1 MVCHF
6 SILLLSFTAFLLGF
20 GYSPLSKPDT
30 PSLDNLDDFS
40 FINPLLSLS
49 PSEQSRR
56 QSNIRS
62 LTVRLEIAVHLA
74 PHFNAD
80 AGRIRQYRELDAL
93 FPFGNVPDM
102 SGALQPISQLM
113 LWLSIIIEHPAL
125 VNASSELQELA
136 DYAGT
141 CCGSSAWH
149 EEFYRRPMVTP
160 SEPETTPPPLPADP
174 VPEDCGNTRGVSKSD
189 CQGGRMT
196 SVILLLIYE
205 QLSTL
210 GILVGCPDRSAIIL
224 VSANDI
230 GQSSGHVILMTMVR
244 LELRLCSINVPAV
257 KEMPNCPVCSGGLS
271 SNSTHASTLDPITPA
286 QRALAATVS
295 RNLNNQISTST
306 TFNSLVIDH
315 FQLEDA
321 SPIPQDTRVAIP
333 TRGYHGNNRGSS
345 HRNTRSSHHSRD
357 NQPGPSSR
365 HHQGPSDRGGAL
377 NRSWRRNGR
386 SGHDD
391 EPGSASGHPH
401 IFGALLLS

>member
-80 AGRIRQYRELDAL
+80 AGRIVSHANIAFDLERQYRELDAL
-93 FPFGNVPDM
+93 FPFGNAPDM

-174 VPEDCGNTRGVSKSD
+174 VPEDVNADLVSIRLPASASR
-189 CQGGRMT
+189 QPTSPFRMP
-196 SVILLLIYE
+196 SSSALSPIDVDILLPPPTPHVHSASLPFGSL
-205 QLSTL
+205 LS
-210 GILVGCPDRSAIIL
+210 PF
-224 VSANDI
+224 
-230 GQSSGHVILMTMVR
+230 
-244 LELRLCSINVPAV
+244 
-257 KEMPNCPVCSGGLS
+257 
-271 SNSTHASTLDPITPA
+271 LDHT
-286 QRALAATVS
+286 
-295 RNLNNQISTST
+295 TS
-306 TFNSLVIDH
+306 
-315 FQLEDA
+315 
-321 SPIPQDTRVAIP
+321 
-333 TRGYHGNNRGSS
+333 
-345 HRNTRSSHHSRD
+345 
-357 NQPGPSSR
+357 PSS
-365 HHQGPSDRGGAL
+365 SIMM
-377 NRSWRRNGR
+377 S
-386 SGHDD
+386 
-391 EPGSASGHPH
+391 
-401 IFGALLLS
+401 